1 MLFYPTL
8 NNCFLKPSPL
18 AIRQTRFFSLDLD
31 IKSADSGTSQL
42 AHLQTLKAFW
52 QRTTDSQSTHTP
64 LSSARQVVT
73 LQFSPLNN
81 INLSTMT
88 TLVPQVDSLDSV
100 YAGAG
105 EGNQVPKALEQR
117 FVNLIKSFNKL
128 YGQQPNFVSRS
139 PGRVNIIG
147 EHVDYSLYNV
157 LPTAVTV
164 DVLIAVRVIN
174 NAESQPL
181 IRIAN
186 VNSSKYP
193 SKDVTVPESGV
204 IEVDKTSHSW
214 SNYFLAG
221 LSGSLKY
228 LRNKLGDSF
237 KTNGLELL
245 IDGNVP
251 AGGGLSSSAAFVCA
265 SALAVMAANNHQIS
279 KQDLLDLCIV
289 SERGVGVFSG
299 GMDQAA
305 SIFSERGYLLYCT
318 FFPKFSAEHVA
329 VPTSDPEVTFLIAQS
344 FITSDKAVTAPIHYN
359 LRVVEVT
366 LATVVLAKL
375 HEISLNPDDSSL
387 GFSLRNFQEELVK
400 KEGLRNSDAR
410 SQVEYVIKAI
420 KSKLDKSGYT
430 REDISQILGI
440 SIEQL
445 EKQYMS
451 KFPIRAD
458 SFKLRQRALHVLEEA
473 LRVLK
478 FKDTLS
484 STGSLNQDMLLS
496 LGELMNQT
504 QASCRDVYECSC
516 PEIDDICSITR
527 KAGAYGA
534 RLTGAGWGG
543 CTVHLV
549 PQSKV
554 AAVTEALKKEYYF
567 KKFPDISEEKLE
579 EALVVSKPGQG
590 SSLIVGKALDV

>member
-1 MLFYPTL
+1 M
-8 NNCFLKPSPL
+8 
-18 AIRQTRFFSLDLD
+18 A
-31 IKSADSGTSQL
+31 A
-42 AHLQTLKAFW
+42 
-52 QRTTDSQSTHTP
+52 
-64 LSSARQVVT
+64 
-73 LQFSPLNN
+73 
-81 INLSTMT
+81 
-88 TLVPQVDSLDSV
+88 LVPQVDSLEHV
-100 YAGAG
+100 YAGAA
-105 EGNQVPKALEQR
+105 EGDQVPKALEQR
-117 FVNLIKSFNKL
+117 FVNLVNSFK
-128 YGQQPNFVSRS
+128 QQYDQKPDFVSRS

-164 DVLIAVRVIN
+164 DVLIAVRVLKN
-174 NAESQPL
+174 PSGHPL
-181 IRIAN
+181 IKIAN

-193 SKDVTVPESGV
+193 SKDITVPETGL
-204 IEVDKTSHSW
+204 IEVDKKSHAW

-228 LRNKLGDSF
+228 LRQKLGESF
-237 KTNGLELL
+237 TTNGMELL

-289 SERGVGVFSG
+289 SERAVGVFSG

-318 FFPKFSAEHVA
+318 FFPKFSAEHVP

-344 FITSDKAVTAPIHYN
+344 FVTSDKAVTAQIHYN

-375 HEISLNPDDSSL
+375 HDISLNPDDSSL
-387 GFSLRNFQEELVK
+387 GFSLRNFQEELIK
-400 KEGLRNSDAR
+400 KEGLRDSDAS
-410 SQVEYVIKAI
+410 SQVEVVIKAI
-420 KSKLDKSGYT
+420 KSKLEKSDYT
-430 REDISQILGI
+430 RDDISQILGI
-440 SIEQL
+440 SVEQL

-451 KFPIRAD
+451 KFPIKAD
-458 SFKLRQRALHVLEEA
+458 AFKLRQRALHVLEEA
-473 LRVLK
+473 SRVLK

-484 STGSLNQDMLLS
+484 STGSLDQEKLLA

-504 QASCRDVYECSC
+504 QASCRDIYECSC
-516 PEIDDICSITR
+516 SEIDDICSISR
-527 KAGAYGA
+527 NAGAYGA

-567 KKFPDISEEKLE
+567 KKFPDISEEKLQ
-579 EALVVSKPGQG
+579 EALVISKPSQG

>member
-1 MLFYPTL
+1 M
-8 NNCFLKPSPL
+8 
-18 AIRQTRFFSLDLD
+18 A
-31 IKSADSGTSQL
+31 A
-42 AHLQTLKAFW
+42 
-52 QRTTDSQSTHTP
+52 
-64 LSSARQVVT
+64 
-73 LQFSPLNN
+73 
-81 INLSTMT
+81 
-88 TLVPQVDSLDSV
+88 LVPQVNSLDNV

-105 EGNQVPKALEQR
+105 EGNLVPKALEQR
-117 FVNLIKSFNKL
+117 FINLIKSFRQQ
-128 YGQQPNFVSRS
+128 YGQKPDFVSRS

-164 DVLIAVRVIN
+164 DVLIAVRVIKN
-174 NAESQPL
+174 SESQPL

-186 VNSSKYP
+186 INPSKYP
-193 SKDVTVPESGV
+193 SKDVTVPESGM
-204 IEVDKTSHSW
+204 IEVDKENHSW

-228 LRNKLGDSF
+228 LRDKLGESF
-237 KTNGLELL
+237 ITNGLELL

-265 SALAVMAANNHQIS
+265 SALAVMASNDYPIS

-289 SERGVGVFSG
+289 SERAVGVFSG

-318 FFPKFSAEHVA
+318 FFPKFSAEHVP

-344 FITSDKAVTAPIHYN
+344 FITSDKAVTAQIHYN

-366 LATVVLAKL
+366 LATLVLAKL
-375 HEISLNPDDSSL
+375 HEISLNPDHSSL
-387 GFSLRNFQEELVK
+387 GFSLRNFQEEFVK
-400 KEGLRNSDAR
+400 KEGLCASDAS
-410 SQVEYVIKAI
+410 SQVEVVTKAI
-420 KSKLDKSGYT
+420 KTKLGKSSYT
-430 REDISQILGI
+430 RDDISQILGI
-440 SIEQL
+440 SVKQL

-458 SFKLRQRALHVLEEA
+458 SFKLKQRALHVLEEA
-473 LRVLK
+473 GRVLK
-478 FKDTLS
+478 FKDILS
-484 STGSLNQDMLLS
+484 NTGSLDQDKLLS

-504 QASCRDVYECSC
+504 QDSCRDVYECSC
-516 PEIDDICSITR
+516 PEIDDICSISR

-554 AAVTEALKKEYYF
+554 VAVTQALKDEYYF

-579 EALVVSKPGQG
+579 EALVISKPSQG
-590 SSLIVGKALDV
+590 SSLIVGTALDV

>member
-1 MLFYPTL
+1 M
-8 NNCFLKPSPL
+8 
-18 AIRQTRFFSLDLD
+18 A
-31 IKSADSGTSQL
+31 A
-42 AHLQTLKAFW
+42 
-52 QRTTDSQSTHTP
+52 
-64 LSSARQVVT
+64 
-73 LQFSPLNN
+73 
-81 INLSTMT
+81 
-88 TLVPQVDSLDSV
+88 LVPQVDSLDDV
-100 YAGAG
+100 YAGAA
-105 EGNQVPKALEQR
+105 EGNHVPKALEQR
-117 FVNLIKSFNKL
+117 FVNLVKSFKQQ
-128 YGQQPNFVSRS
+128 YGQSPDFVSRS

-164 DVLIAVRVIN
+164 DVLIAARILK
-174 NAESQPL
+174 NADGQPL

-186 VNSSKYP
+186 VNSAKYP
-193 SKDVTVPESGV
+193 SKDVTVPNSGT
-204 IEVDKTSHSW
+204 IEVDKKSHSW

-228 LRNKLGDSF
+228 LREKLGDSF
-237 KTNGLELL
+237 TTNGLELL

-289 SERGVGVFSG
+289 SERSVGVFSG

-318 FFPKFSAEHVA
+318 FFPKFSAEHVP
-329 VPTSDPEVTFLIAQS
+329 VPASDPEVTFLIAQS
-344 FITSDKAVTAPIHYN
+344 FVTSDKAVTAQIHYN

-375 HEISLNPDDSSL
+375 HDISLNPDDSSL
-387 GFSLRNFQEELVK
+387 GFSLRNFQEELIK
-400 KEGLRNSDAR
+400 KEGLRDSDPS
-410 SQVEYVIKAI
+410 SQVDFVLKAI
-420 KSKLDKSGYT
+420 RSKLGKPSYT
-430 REDISQILGI
+430 RDDISQILGI
-440 SIEQL
+440 SVEQL
-445 EKQYMS
+445 ETQYMS
-451 KFPIRAD
+451 KFPISAD
-458 SFKLRQRALHVLEEA
+458 SFKLQQRALHVLEEA
-473 LRVLK
+473 RRVLK
-478 FKDTLS
+478 FKEILS
-484 STGSLNQDMLLS
+484 STGSLDQDKLQA

-516 PEIDDICSITR
+516 PEIDDICSISR
-527 KAGAYGA
+527 KAGSYGA

-554 AAVTEALKKEYYF
+554 SAVTESLKKEYYF
-567 KKFPDISEEKLE
+567 KKFPDISEEKLQ
-579 EALVVSKPGQG
+579 EALVISKPSQG

>member
-1 MLFYPTL
+1 M
-8 NNCFLKPSPL
+8 
-18 AIRQTRFFSLDLD
+18 A
-31 IKSADSGTSQL
+31 A
-42 AHLQTLKAFW
+42 
-52 QRTTDSQSTHTP
+52 
-64 LSSARQVVT
+64 
-73 LQFSPLNN
+73 
-81 INLSTMT
+81 
-88 TLVPQVDSLDSV
+88 LVPQVDSLDVV
-100 YAGAG
+100 YAGAS
-105 EGNQVPKALEQR
+105 EGNQVPEALKER
-117 FVNLIKSFNKL
+117 FVNLIKSFKQQ
-128 YGQQPNFVSRS
+128 YGQQPDFVSRS

-157 LPTAVTV
+157 LPAAVTV
-164 DVLIAVRVIN
+164 DVLIAARIIKN
-174 NAESQPL
+174 SGSQPL

-186 VNSSKYP
+186 TNPSKYP
-193 SKDVTVPESGV
+193 SKDVTVPESGTV
-204 IEVDKTSHSW
+204 EVDKENHSW

-228 LRNKLGDSF
+228 LRDKLGEAF

-265 SALAVMAANNHQIS
+265 SALAVMAGNNHQIS
-279 KQDLLDLCIV
+279 KQDLLDLSIV
-289 SERGVGVFSG
+289 SERAVGVFSG

-318 FFPKFSAEHVA
+318 FFPKFSAEHVS

-344 FITSDKAVTAPIHYN
+344 FVTSDKAVTAQIHYN

-366 LATVVLAKL
+366 LATLVLAKV
-375 HEISLNPDDSSL
+375 HEISLNPDHSSL
-387 GFSLRNFQEELVK
+387 GFSLRNFQEELIK
-400 KEGLRNSDAR
+400 KEGLGNSDAR
-410 SQVEYVIKAI
+410 SQVEIVTEAI
-420 KSKLDKSGYT
+420 NAKLDRSSYT
-430 REDISQILGI
+430 RDDISQILGI
-440 SIEQL
+440 SVEQL

-458 SFKLRQRALHVLEEA
+458 SFKLKQRALHVLEEA
-473 LRVLK
+473 GRVLK
-478 FKDTLS
+478 FKDILTN
-484 STGSLNQDMLLS
+484 TGSLDQDKLLS
-496 LGELMNQT
+496 LGGLMNQT

-516 PEIDDICSITR
+516 PEIDDICSISR

-554 AAVTEALKKEYYF
+554 AAVVEALKEEYYF
-567 KKFPDISEEKLE
+567 KKFPNISEEKLQ
-579 EALVVSKPGQG
+579 EAVVISKPSQG